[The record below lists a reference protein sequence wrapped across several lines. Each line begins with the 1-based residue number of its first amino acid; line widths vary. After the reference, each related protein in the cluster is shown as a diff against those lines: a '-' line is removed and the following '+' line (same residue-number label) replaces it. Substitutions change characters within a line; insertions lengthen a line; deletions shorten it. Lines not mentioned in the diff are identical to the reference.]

1 MLDLSDKD
9 ESLAKLFLAASSH
22 QWHLLPELGRAC
34 YEYGCTVA
42 HIRGCVR
49 HVVVVAGYAPALAA
63 TKHLASA
70 QLLPEEVP
78 GKCGG
83 PPGNAFELVYAKVT
97 DAVRRAVRK
106 VDPVLADW
114 IRTHLYGDVY
124 SSPGL
129 EMRQKQLLM
138 CAFLGQANMPDELFG
153 HALAAMRFGATPA
166 ACKQAMKLGFAGSMQ
181 RLSSAAQEDMR
192 CVQQHA
198 HEQMQKA
205 IDKYDSKY
213 AGERPHDSHL
223 TIPDP
228 ASICLP
234 PLPPRYL
241 TPQLSRHG
249 SSSASGKS

>member
-1 MLDLSDKD
+1 MC
-9 ESLAKLFLAASSH
+9 
-22 QWHLLPELGRAC
+22 GM
-34 YEYGCTVA
+34 
-42 HIRGCVR
+42 
-49 HVVVVAGYAPALAA
+49 
-63 TKHLASA
+63 

-106 VDPVLADW
+106 VDPVLAEW

-153 HALAAMRFGATPA
+153 HALAVSPAYSMSCCGVVLLYCFPHNCIVRKAAEEGARGRGLQAMRFGASPA
-166 ACKQAMKLGFAGSMQ
+166 ACTQAMNLGFAWSMQ
-181 RLSSAAQEDMR
+181 RLSSAAQEDI
-192 CVQQHA
+192 CSVQQHA
-198 HEQMQKA
+198 QKQMQKA
-205 IDKYDSKY
+205 IDRFDSKY
-213 AGERPHDSHL
+213 AGEGPHDSHL

-234 PLPPRYL
+234 PLPPRSH
-241 TPQLSRHG
+241 TP
-249 SSSASGKS
+249 SSADMGQAVLRRSHRS